1 MSDHK
6 EEPEEEIKGEKIEE
20 LEYSES
26 DMSDHDLGEVIDN
39 TKDGN
44 PERRR
49 RSKRRVKV
57 KTRVR
62 VKKKTDSKK
71 KYKKLVEQL
80 IWVLFI
86 AGFVTALVILYQ
98 QLGINDSKYKSNKR
112 TLLLEQYKPSQIA
125 EIQYQNKHNSNSI
138 VMAFNCYCE
147 HF

>member
-1 MSDHK
+1 MNIHK
-6 EEPEEEIKGEKIEE
+6 EEPEEEIKGEKIGEF
-20 LEYSES
+20 EYSAS
-26 DMSDHDLGEVIDN
+26 DINDHDSGEVIDN
-39 TKDGN
+39 TKEGN

-71 KYKKLVEQL
+71 RYKKLIEQL
-80 IWVLFI
+80 VWVLFI

-112 TLLLEQYKPSQIA
+112 TQLLAPFKPGQIA
-125 EIQYQNKHNSNSI
+125 EIQYLNKQNSNSI
-138 VMAFNCYCE
+138 VMAI
-147 HF
+147 

>member
-1 MSDHK
+1 MSIHK
-6 EEPEEEIKGEKIEE
+6 EKPEEEIKGEKIGEF
-20 LEYSES
+20 EYFES
-26 DMSDHDLGEVIDN
+26 DGSGHDSGEVIDD
-39 TKDGN
+39 TKEVN

-62 VKKKTDSKK
+62 VKRKTDSKK
-71 KYKKLVEQL
+71 RYKKLVEQL

-112 TLLLEQYKPSQIA
+112 TLLTVPFKPSQIA
-125 EIQYQNKHNSNSI
+125 EIQYLNKQNSNSI
-138 VMAFNCYCE
+138 VMAI
-147 HF
+147 